1 MGKKKPRQMPS
12 TTRKS
17 PSSIAFHAKLPKSPK
32 PDHDPEMTATQNLNS
47 TKKHLA
53 WPDIAEKDVVT
64 TTTVEVT
71 TIVVAIEVV
80 DIVAAAIINIA
91 AKEVEDSTTMEDSGV
106 VVSVVVHTTIKM
118 LAILVSTAD
127 LPVMAMNIEAA
138 AAEEQQELEKTNPF
152 RPLHKFQ
159 FKRKNMFH
167 GIENVPL
174 RENSIRLQ

>member
-1 MGKKKPRQMPS
+1 MG
-12 TTRKS
+12 
-17 PSSIAFHAKLPKSPK
+17 
-32 PDHDPEMTATQNLNS
+32 
-47 TKKHLA
+47 
-53 WPDIAEKDVVT
+53 
-64 TTTVEVT
+64 
-71 TIVVAIEVV
+71 V

-91 AKEVEDSTTMEDSGV
+91 AKEVEESIAVTVEVDSTTMEDSGV

-174 RENSIRLQ
+174 RDTECEKTQ

>member
-1 MGKKKPRQMPS
+1 MG
-12 TTRKS
+12 
-17 PSSIAFHAKLPKSPK
+17 
-32 PDHDPEMTATQNLNS
+32 TATQNLNS
-47 TKKHLA
+47 TKKLLA
-53 WPDIAEKDVVT
+53 WPDMGEKDVAT

-71 TIVVAIEVV
+71 TIVEAIEVV
-80 DIVAAAIINIA
+80 DIVAAAIVNIA
-91 AKEVEDSTTMEDSGV
+91 AKEVEESTAVTEEVDSTTMEDSGV